1 MVFCAACSSGSSN
14 GAAPTTSAAPTP
26 HAASSSATTPPRST
40 TAPASAPA
48 TSAGPSLDAPC
59 VNGDEVKYGVHF
71 PVGGDTIEGLTLGT
85 GKVGIVLVPQ
95 SGEDLCAWKPY
106 GYALVKQGY
115 RIITITVQTD
125 GAADTVAA
133 AQLLRKRGASRIMLM
148 GASIGGTAVLA
159 AAAALKPPAAAVVD
173 LSGPTITGEVDLIR
187 LHMPVLFVAGAE
199 DEPFAR
205 NTKEMFKAA
214 KNSVGRKL
222 VMVPGGAHGIELVS
236 YQTQAT
242 IEAFLKKYASG

>member
-1 MVFCAACSSGSSN
+1 MGRRSGPRWLAVATLVLGAACSSGNS
-14 GAAPTTSAAPTP
+14 GAASTTSTPPTT
-26 HAASSSATTPPRST
+26 HAASSSATTTPPT
-40 TAPASAPA
+40 TTPPASAPA
-48 TSAGPSLDAPC
+48 TAAAPSVNAPC
-59 VNGDEVKYGVHF
+59 VNGDEVKYVVHF

-95 SGEDLCAWKPY
+95 SGQDLCAWKPY

-125 GAADTVAA
+125 GAADSVAA

-159 AAAALKPPAAAVVD
+159 AAVALKPPAAAVVD
-173 LSGPTITGEVDLIR
+173 LSGPTIVGEVDVTR
-187 LHMPVLFVAGAE
+187 LHMPVLFVAGAQ

-205 NTKEMFKAA
+205 NTK
-214 KNSVGRKL
+214 
-222 VMVPGGAHGIELVS
+222 
-236 YQTQAT
+236 Q
-242 IEAFLKKYASG
+242 